1 MNPSPQRSVPIWY
14 WVIAT
19 VAVLWNLLGCAA
31 LAMELFAQEAM
42 MESFTEAQK
51 EWARSTPGWIYFVY
65 VVAVF
70 TGVGGSAGLL
80 LRKGWSVWLLAISLV
95 AVVVQM
101 VYTMVIAG
109 GLQVMGAGGAI
120 MPSLVI
126 VLAAIFLVFAQ
137 FARAKGWIG
146 GNPSFP
152 GSSLPAR

>member
-1 MNPSPQRSVPIWY
+1 MNPSPKLPVPVWY
-14 WVIAT
+14 WGIAT
-19 VAVLWNLLGCAA
+19 IAVLWNLLGCAA

-65 VVAVF
+65 GVAVL
-70 TGVGGSAGLL
+70 TGVAGSVGLF
-80 LRKGWSVWLLAISLV
+80 LRKGWTVLLLAISLA
-95 AVVVQM
+95 AVLVQM

-126 VLAAIFLVFAQ
+126 VLAVFFLWFAW
-137 FARAKGWIG
+137 FARGKGWIG
-146 GNPSFP
+146 GNH
-152 GSSLPAR
+152 